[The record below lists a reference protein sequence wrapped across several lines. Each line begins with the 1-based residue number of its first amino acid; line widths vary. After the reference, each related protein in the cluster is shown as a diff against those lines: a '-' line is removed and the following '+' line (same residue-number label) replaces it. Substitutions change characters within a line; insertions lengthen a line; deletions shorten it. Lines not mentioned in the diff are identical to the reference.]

1 MLATAS
7 STPTGPCTWN
17 LVPVSKEPV
26 RSRLTWEGEGT
37 HCPISWRTADVM
49 VGVCVPHLML
59 QAGIKGQHQ
68 LERMASV
75 ASLGLRF
82 LFCKVG
88 ETMTPTLEGCYKVS
102 NTVAARPGGG
112 ADE

>member
-1 MLATAS
+1 
-7 STPTGPCTWN
+7 
-17 LVPVSKEPV
+17 
-26 RSRLTWEGEGT
+26 
-37 HCPISWRTADVM
+37 M
-49 VGVCVPHLML
+49 VGVRVPHLML

-82 LFCKVG
+82 LFCQVG
-88 ETMTPTLEGCYKVS
+88 ETMTPTLEGCYKVP